1 MKVSY
6 QWLNHYLPLE
16 QNGIT
21 PTELA
26 EKIARTSVDI
36 NDVYSPQNGLQ
47 KVVVGLVESIKDHPQ
62 SDHLHIAQV
71 KVAEDTT
78 VQIVC
83 GAPNLVAGK
92 KVITALAGAKLADG
106 TKIKKSKLRGEESNG
121 MLCALQ
127 EIGFTDKVAPKAY
140 EEGLWYLPDD
150 AEVGAPVFSYLGMDD
165 TIIDTDVTPNRGD
178 MLSIYGNVN
187 DLAAIYAL
195 DNGFTSHE
203 VVENGTERTADLIK
217 ATVADQQLAPTYK
230 LRVIKNVHIQDS
242 PLWLQIRLWNAGIRP
257 INNVV
262 DVTNYILVKYGQPL
276 HSFDYDRLTSHEIKV
291 RHAAEG
297 EQFTTLDGEEQI
309 LASQDILVCDGDRPA
324 ALAGTMGG
332 QDTKVTDQTVNVAL
346 EAAIFDPVMVRKQ
359 ARRLDLHS
367 ESSMRFERGINP
379 ETVEVA
385 LNEAAYWLSELAG
398 GEVTKG
404 IVTAT
409 EEVVQVTPIELST
422 KRVNDVLGLS
432 LSQADLVNLFDRL
445 RFASQAL
452 DDDRLLVQVPARRWD
467 IAIKADLYEEIARLY
482 GYDNIPSTLPT
493 GTQTLG
499 GLNERQRFLRA
510 SRHVM
515 QGVGLNQAI
524 SYSLL
529 TAEQAA
535 QFQVNPQAGQP
546 MLLDYPMSSD
556 HVATR
561 MNIVA
566 GLLIDI
572 AYNVARQVDNV
583 ALYEQGRVFL
593 PVAGQERP
601 TEEEHIAGAVTGS
614 LTAASWNQADDDNQV
629 DFFTVKGIVER
640 YLRNMAVEG
649 EISYQA
655 NHDRAD
661 LHPGRCAD
669 VLLDG
674 QVVGYIGQVHPTVAK
689 QYRVPVTYVFELN
702 LEPLLQADK
711 RDKHYQLISKYPAI
725 TRDVALL
732 VDQKVTNAQIVTA
745 IKEVGGPYLK
755 AVHLFDLYKGNF
767 LPANKKS
774 LAYTLTYQADQGT
787 LTEDQVNEAFDKV
800 IAHLKDQVQAEIR

>member
-297 EQFTTLDGEEQI
+297 EQFTTLDGEEQT

-409 EEVVQVTPIELST
+409 EEAVQVTPIELST
-422 KRVNDVLGLS
+422 KRVNAVLGLS
-432 LSQADLVNLFDRL
+432 LSQVDLVNLFDRL

-493 GTQTLG
+493 GTRTLG
-499 GLNERQRFLRA
+499 G
-510 SRHVM
+510 
-515 QGVGLNQAI
+515 
-524 SYSLL
+524 
-529 TAEQAA
+529 
-535 QFQVNPQAGQP
+535 
-546 MLLDYPMSSD
+546 
-556 HVATR
+556 
-561 MNIVA
+561 
-566 GLLIDI
+566 
-572 AYNVARQVDNV
+572 
-583 ALYEQGRVFL
+583 
-593 PVAGQERP
+593 
-601 TEEEHIAGAVTGS
+601 
-614 LTAASWNQADDDNQV
+614 
-629 DFFTVKGIVER
+629 
-640 YLRNMAVEG
+640 
-649 EISYQA
+649 
-655 NHDRAD
+655 
-661 LHPGRCAD
+661 
-669 VLLDG
+669 
-674 QVVGYIGQVHPTVAK
+674 
-689 QYRVPVTYVFELN
+689 
-702 LEPLLQADK
+702 
-711 RDKHYQLISKYPAI
+711 
-725 TRDVALL
+725 
-732 VDQKVTNAQIVTA
+732 
-745 IKEVGGPYLK
+745 
-755 AVHLFDLYKGNF
+755 
-767 LPANKKS
+767 
-774 LAYTLTYQADQGT
+774 
-787 LTEDQVNEAFDKV
+787 
-800 IAHLKDQVQAEIR
+800 